1 VAPRALPRPPAVARV
16 LERVTAAV
24 REHAMVEPGRT
35 VLAAVSGGADS
46 LCLLHTLVR
55 LRRLLRIQVVCF
67 HFDHRLRAGSERDA
81 TYVRGQARRLG
92 VPFVLRRATSRPA
105 RGESVEAWART
116 ARYRALFEVA
126 EETTAVAAAVGHTAD
141 DQAETVLMALLRGGG
156 LEALAGME
164 PVSPPVIR
172 PLLGVSRAE
181 TEAFC
186 RSLRLRPRSDPANR
200 DRSHLRV
207 AIRLAILPLLSEEAG
222 RDVRPAIV
230 RTAALLRQDARLLER
245 LAGEAARDVVVKGP
259 PPEGS
264 GSEGHGSG
272 SEGSGSGGSGSGP
285 TRRLR
290 AGPLAE
296 LPRPL
301 AGRVVRE
308 VLLDLGTL
316 PEARHVSAVLNLAG
330 NRVGARAT
338 LPGGLLARRETG
350 YVALS
355 RPSPGRHDA
364 AAAAR
369 PHPRSRKEGRASD
382 AGR

>member
-1 VAPRALPRPPAVARV
+1 MARV

-24 REHAMVEPGRT
+24 RAHAMVEPGRT
-35 VLAAVSGGADS
+35 VVVAVSGGADS
-46 LCLLHTLVR
+46 LCLLHAMVR
-55 LRRLLRIQVVCF
+55 LRRLLRVRVACF

-81 TYVRGQARRLG
+81 AYVRGQARRLG
-92 VPFVLRRATSRPA
+92 VPFVLRRADSGPA

-116 ARYRALFEVA
+116 ARYQALFEVV

-156 LEALAGME
+156 LEALTGME
-164 PVSPPVIR
+164 PVSPPVVR

-186 RSLRLRPRSDPANR
+186 RALRLRPRIDPMN
-200 DRSHLRV
+200 DDPSYLRV
-207 AIRLAILPLLSEEAG
+207 AIRRDILPLVSERAG
-222 RDVRPAIV
+222 RDVRQAVV
-230 RTAALLRQDARLLER
+230 RTAGLLRQDARLLER
-245 LAGEAARDVVVKGP
+245 LASEAAEAVVVRDPGP
-259 PPEGS
+259 PSGPPEG
-264 GSEGHGSG
+264 
-272 SEGSGSGGSGSGP
+272 P
-285 TRRLR
+285 PVRRLR
-290 AGPLAE
+290 AEALAA

-308 VLLDLGTL
+308 ALLDLGCV
-316 PEARHVSAVLNLAG
+316 PEAAHVAAVLDLAG
-330 NRVGARAT
+330 NRTGARAT

-369 PHPRSRKEGRASD
+369 PQPWSRNEGRASD